1 MGVYFWDS
9 EYVRREKGQYSQL
22 MDENH
27 CSGGEGVWEDSAV
40 LSFSLLGCI
49 FIPAFGSCTVTG
61 SIMFKKPNNSWN
73 YELLL

>member
-9 EYVRREKGQYSQL
+9 EYVGKEKGQYSQL
-22 MDENH
+22 MDEKH

-40 LSFSLLGCI
+40 FSHCLGVSLSLLLD
-49 FIPAFGSCTVTG
+49 PG

-73 YELLL
+73 YELLF